1 MYSRNKSGPRT
12 EPCGTPHKVV
22 SVYLTWSTLSPS
34 SSFEEAPADSQMA
47 DNKPPSLKRTKP
59 REYCLIPPKNERRTL
74 LGKDFKITISDAFEK
89 STEMNSF
96 LDDVP
101 EGS

>member
-1 MYSRNKSGPRT
+1 M
-12 EPCGTPHKVV
+12 

-34 SSFEEAPADSQMA
+34 SSFKDAPADSQMA
-47 DNKPPSLKRTKP
+47 DYKPLPLKRTKP
-59 REYCLIPPKNERRTL
+59 REYYLILPKNERRTL

-89 STEMNSF
+89 CTEMNSF